1 MSSIGTLFRENL
13 RRLIG
18 VRVLRRSPGRL
29 MALPEAG
36 HPTSCALCKS
46 DDQARRCDLIC
57 NVDK

>member
-1 MSSIGTLFRENL
+1 MSSIGTVFRENL

-18 VRVLRRSPGRL
+18 VRALRRSPGHL
-29 MALPEAG
+29 MALPGAR
-36 HPTSCALCKS
+36 HPTGFALRKS